1 MTTTKMNNLATER
14 LLAGS
19 NGAAGQ
25 VRLKDN
31 LNEHLESPI
40 NKSLLGLLIFL
51 GTEAMFFAGLISA
64 FLILRA
70 GSGVWPPPGQPR
82 LPVAV
87 TAINT
92 LILLCSAYTMHRAVP
107 AVRSGNQ
114 KALVNW
120 LAMTGALGTIFLGV
134 QGAEWIRLVQ
144 FGLTLTSSLYGAT
157 FYTLIGFHGLHVLA
171 AVIALLTVLGRA
183 VRQRYSAQN
192 HSGLEL
198 CRLYW
203 FFVVGI
209 WPVLYALV
217 YWNW

>member
-1 MTTTKMNNLATER
+1 MGNIISKKLA
-14 LLAGS
+14 AGG
-19 NGAAGQ
+19 NGAVGQ
-25 VRLKDN
+25 VDFEAD
-31 LNEHLESPI
+31 LNQNVESPI

-82 LPVAV
+82 LPAAV

-92 LILLCSAYTMHRAVP
+92 LILLFSAYTMHRAVL
-107 AVRSGNQ
+107 AVRRGNQ

-120 LAMTGALGTIFLGV
+120 LAVTGALGTIFLGV
-134 QGAEWIRLVQ
+134 QGVEWVRLVQ

-171 AVIALLTVLGRA
+171 AAIVLLTVLGRA
-183 VRQRYSAQN
+183 ARQRYSAQN
-192 HSGLEL
+192 HTGIEL

-209 WPVLYALV
+209 WPVLYVLV
-217 YWNW
+217 YLS

>member
-1 MTTTKMNNLATER
+1 MTTER
-14 LLAGS
+14 LFAGS
-19 NGAAGQ
+19 QSAAGQ
-25 VRLKDN
+25 VS
-31 LNEHLESPI
+31 LNERVESPL

-82 LPVAV
+82 LPAAV

-92 LILLCSAYTMHRAVP
+92 LVLFFSAYTMHRAVP
-107 AVRSGNQ
+107 AVRSDNQ

-120 LAMTGALGTIFLGV
+120 LAVTGALGTIFLGV
-134 QGAEWIRLVQ
+134 QGAEWLRLVN
-144 FGLTLTSSLYGAT
+144 FGLTLTSSNYGAT
-157 FYTLIGFHGLHVLA
+157 FYTLIGFHGLHVFA
-171 AVIALLTVLGRA
+171 AVIVLLIVLSRA
-183 VRQRYSAQN
+183 ARRRYSAQN
-192 HSGLEL
+192 HTGLEL

-209 WPVLYALV
+209 WPVLYVLV
-217 YWNW
+217 YLS